1 MQRTTENQPRGIR
14 WTLFNTLEDLDF
26 ADDLALLSQTGWR
39 HQEGYSEQTEQS
51 QERLQESERSLE
63 IITVQHQDE
72 VRAAYCRPFFT
83 DQTAGE

>member
-1 MQRTTENQPRGIR
+1 M
-14 WTLFNTLEDLDF
+14 TLTVNAPALVLLNDQALPSRDF
-26 ADDLALLSQTGWR
+26 YLSGQCCETGWR
-39 HQEGYSEQTEQS
+39 HQGGYSERTEQS